1 MEYAIT
7 NLDKFENNNM
17 SQLQMLKTDIRN
29 QALTKVHLPALL
41 NIPFLKK
48 NFSVDFLKQLS
59 RIVKVQI
66 VKPLEELF
74 DVDLPEC

>member
-17 SQLQMLKTDIRN
+17 SQLQMLKADIRDK
-29 QALTKVHLPALL
+29 ALTKVHLPALL
-41 NIPFLKK
+41 NIPFLRKS
-48 NFSVDFLKQLS
+48 FSVEFLKLVS

-74 DVDLPEC
+74 DVAMK

>member
-17 SQLQMLKTDIRN
+17 SQLQMLKADIRD
-29 QALTKVHLPALL
+29 QALTRVHLPALL

-48 NFSVDFLKQLS
+48 SFSVEFLKLVS

-74 DVDLPEC
+74 DVSLW